1 MTWTPTQQKGDKEFE
16 AIKEDILEK
25 DDEAEI
31 FLRMLSHAAS
41 YQAHEDVEEVDP
53 KNSSWNAGENLSYR
67 QIEGICFFFRG
78 QSGVVAQ
85 RYTEM

>member
-1 MTWTPTQQKGDKEFE
+1 MTWIPTQQEGDKEFE
-16 AIKEDILEK
+16 AVKKDVLKK

-31 FLRMLSHAAS
+31 FLWMLSHAAS

-67 QIEGICFFFRG
+67 QIEGMCLFVFERPEWS
-78 QSGVVAQ
+78 SGPQ
-85 RYTEM
+85 I

>member
-1 MTWTPTQQKGDKEFE
+1 MTWTPTQQEGDKEFE
-16 AIKEDILEK
+16 AVKEDVLKK

-53 KNSSWNAGENLSYR
+53 KDPSWNAGGKNYLM
-67 QIEGICFFFRG
+67 QIKRICFFLQKKDAG
-78 QSGVVAQ
+78 GESWP
-85 RYTEM
+85 TI